1 MLEPCILLM
10 RGFNPGFSLEVL
22 DVVASVE
29 KEWWKDLDLNY
40 TGENNFASF
49 FSSNGNIHSYPA
61 KAVPEM
67 VVSLLKKLKEEYS
80 ITKVSDPFV
89 GSGTVALECK
99 YLGLDFYGSDLNPL
113 SILLART
120 KSLTVTNTSY
130 IEKSLKTFT
139 DSINQKY
146 KTASLVELSK
156 FDNIEYW
163 FKPQTIKELSF
174 IKQEINIFLQGC
186 SQKYKET
193 FALILLTAF
202 SSTIRESSLTRNS
215 EFKLYR
221 MSPGD
226 IDKFNIDSLL
236 VFKDKIE
243 NLLSLLVET
252 KKISKSKTIT
262 DIQMKNA
269 KDLSHLSGKK
279 IDAILT
285 SPPYG
290 DSQSTV
296 AYGQFSRLSL
306 QWSKDLLSRY
316 LGITTTVDNVDEYL
330 LGGKKSACNT
340 SLRHVIRSSKTLK
353 KLFLE
358 MKRVCQQ
365 DAKHY
370 QDLVYELMKVM
381 KGIKENNSDIS
392 ILISNKEL
400 FELTKERVRL
410 DYYRMLNKSGELSNK
425 EIKVRARE
433 LTEMFMNKL
442 TEVDRSS
449 ELIQELAS
457 KLPYVKDTLN
467 RKVTALP
474 RRVKSVLHFFKEL
487 YIVVEQTDRI
497 LVDGGVQAWI
507 VGHRTILGSITVDM
521 AEVLND
527 WFVSLGYDK
536 VITLHRQYSFKR
548 LPHHINSTV
557 TRKNEIKTMM
567 EEHIVIV
574 RKPKTPVE

>member
-1 MLEPCILLM
+1 MLGARI
-10 RGFNPGFSLEVL
+10 
-22 DVVASVE
+22 E
-29 KEWWKDLDLNY
+29 KEWWEGLDLNY

-49 FSSNGNIHSYPA
+49 FSSNGNIHTYPA

-80 ITKVSDPFV
+80 IAKVLDPFV

-120 KSLTVTNTSY
+120 KSLTVNNTLY
-130 IEKSLKTFT
+130 IEETLQAFIGSV
-139 DSINQKY
+139 IEKY
-146 KTASLVELSK
+146 APEKLVELCN

-163 FKPQTIKELSF
+163 FKSQNIKELSY
-174 IKQEINIFLQGC
+174 IKQEINMFLQSC
-186 SQKYKET
+186 SLKYREN

-202 SSTIRESSLTRNS
+202 SSTVRDSSLTRNG

-226 IDKFNIDSLL
+226 IDKSNVDSIQ
-236 VFKDKIE
+236 VFRSRIE
-243 NLLSLLVET
+243 NLLGLLVET
-252 KKISKSKTIT
+252 NKLSTRQTIT
-262 DIQMKNA
+262 DIQLKNA
-269 KDLSHLSGKK
+269 KELSHLKNIK
-279 IDAILT
+279 VDAVLT

-296 AYGQFSRLSL
+296 AYGEFSKLSL

-316 LGITTTVDNVDEYL
+316 LSISTTAENVDEYL
-330 LGGKKSACNT
+330 LGGKKSKSGA
-340 SLRHVIRSSKTLK
+340 SLRKVIRSSKTLRN
-353 KLFLE
+353 LFNEMRIVCRQGSYEYRGLIEDLE
-358 MKRVCQQ
+358 EITRRIKDNAFDPLNLINNRE
-365 DAKHY
+365 
-370 QDLVYELMKVM
+370 LYELV
-381 KGIKENNSDIS
+381 
-392 ILISNKEL
+392 
-400 FELTKERVRL
+400 KERIRL
-410 DYYRMLNKSGELSNK
+410 DYYRLINKSGQLSNK
-425 EIKVRARE
+425 EVKLKAK
-433 LTEMFMNKL
+433 KL
-442 TEVDRSS
+442 TEIFLG
-449 ELIQELAS
+449 ELSGDNLCTETIKILS
-457 KLPYVKDTLN
+457 DKLPLVKETLH
-467 RKVTALP
+467 RKVIALP

-487 YIVVEQTDRI
+487 YVVVGQTDQV
-497 LVDGGVQAWI
+497 LVEGGVQAWI
-507 VGHRTILGSITVDM
+507 VGHRTVLGSITVDM

-536 VITLHRQYSFKR
+536 VATLHRQYSFKR

-574 RKPKTPVE
+574 KKHTPAK

>member
-1 MLEPCILLM
+1 M
-10 RGFNPGFSLEVL
+10 
-22 DVVASVE
+22 VASVE
-29 KEWWKDLDLNY
+29 KEWWKGLDLNY

-80 ITKVSDPFV
+80 ITKVLDPFV

-120 KSLTVTNTSY
+120 KSLTVNNTSF
-130 IEKSLKTFT
+130 IEKSLKVFI
-139 DSINQKY
+139 DSISKKY
-146 KTASLVELSK
+146 ISEKLIELYK

-163 FKPQTIKELSF
+163 FKPQNIKELSF
-174 IKQEINIFLQGC
+174 IKREIHIFLQGYS
-186 SQKYKET
+186 SQKDKET

-202 SSTIRESSLTRNS
+202 SSTIRESSLTRNG

-236 VFKDKIE
+236 VFKNKIE

-269 KDLSHLSGKK
+269 KELSHLSGKK

-306 QWSKDLLSRY
+306 QWSKDLLSCY

-340 SLRHVIRSSKTLK
+340 SLRKVIRSSITLRN
-353 KLFLE
+353 LFYE
-358 MKRVCQQ
+358 MRRVCQK
-365 DAKHY
+365 DTKHY
-370 QDLVYELMKVM
+370 RTLICELKKVM
-381 KGIKENNSDIS
+381 KSIDENKLDIS
-392 ILISNKEL
+392 ILLSNKEL
-400 FELTKERVRL
+400 YELVKERVRL
-410 DYYRMLNKSGELSNK
+410 DYYRVLNKQGVKSNK
-425 EIKVRARE
+425 EIKVKARE
-433 LTEMFMNKL
+433 LTELFMFKL
-442 TEVDRSS
+442 TEVDLST
-449 ELIQELAS
+449 EMIKELAS
-457 KLPYVKDTLN
+457 KLPFVKDTLH

-487 YIVVEQTDRI
+487 YIVVEQTDRV

-527 WFVSLGYDK
+527 WFVSFGYDK

>member
-1 MLEPCILLM
+1 M
-10 RGFNPGFSLEVL
+10 
-22 DVVASVE
+22 VASVE
-29 KEWWKDLDLNY
+29 KEWWKGLDLNY

-80 ITKVSDPFV
+80 ITKVLDPFV

-120 KSLTVTNTSY
+120 KSLTVNNTSF
-130 IEKSLKTFT
+130 IEKSLKVFI
-139 DSINQKY
+139 DSISKKY
-146 KTASLVELSK
+146 ISEKLIELYK

-163 FKPQTIKELSF
+163 FKPQNIKELSF
-174 IKQEINIFLQGC
+174 IKREIHIFLQGYS
-186 SQKYKET
+186 SQKDKET

-202 SSTIRESSLTRNS
+202 SSTIRESSLTRNG

-236 VFKDKIE
+236 VFKNKIE

-269 KDLSHLSGKK
+269 KELSHLSGKK

-306 QWSKDLLSRY
+306 QWSKDLLSCY

-340 SLRHVIRSSKTLK
+340 SLRKVIRSSITLSN
-353 KLFLE
+353 LFYE
-358 MKRVCQQ
+358 MRRVCQK
-365 DAKHY
+365 DTKHY
-370 QDLVYELMKVM
+370 RTLICELKKVM
-381 KGIKENNSDIS
+381 KSIDENKLDIS
-392 ILISNKEL
+392 ILLSNKEL
-400 FELTKERVRL
+400 YELVKERVRL
-410 DYYRMLNKSGELSNK
+410 DYYRVLNKQGVKSNK
-425 EIKVRARE
+425 EIKVKARE
-433 LTEMFMNKL
+433 LTELFMFKL
-442 TEVDRSS
+442 TEVDLST
-449 ELIQELAS
+449 EMIKELAS
-457 KLPYVKDTLN
+457 KLPFVKDTLH

-487 YIVVEQTDRI
+487 YIVVEQTDRV

-527 WFVSLGYDK
+527 WFVSFGYDK

>member
-1 MLEPCILLM
+1 M
-10 RGFNPGFSLEVL
+10 RGLIL
-22 DVVASVE
+22 DSVWRCWTMVASFE
-29 KEWWKDLDLNY
+29 KEWWKGLDLNY

-80 ITKVSDPFV
+80 ITKVLDPFV

-113 SILLART
+113 SILLTRT
-120 KSLTVTNTSY
+120 KALTVNNTSF
-130 IEKSLKTFT
+130 IEKSLKVFT

-146 KTASLVELSK
+146 TTTSLVELSK
-156 FDNIEYW
+156 FDNVEYW
-163 FKPQTIKELSF
+163 FKPQNIKELSF
-174 IKQEINIFLQGC
+174 LKQEINYFLQQC
-186 SQKYKET
+186 SPKYKET

-202 SSTIRESSLTRNS
+202 SSTIRESSLTRNG

-221 MSPGD
+221 MSHGD
-226 IDKFNIDSLL
+226 IDKFNVNSLL

-269 KDLSHLSGKK
+269 KNLSHLSGKK

-316 LGITTTVDNVDEYL
+316 LGITTTADNVDDYL
-330 LGGKKSACNT
+330 LGGKKSACT
-340 SLRHVIRSSKTLK
+340 ISLRQIIRSSITLRCLFYEMRRVSQKDTKHYRTLIYELK
-353 KLFLE
+353 KI
-358 MKRVCQQ
+358 
-365 DAKHY
+365 
-370 QDLVYELMKVM
+370 M
-381 KGIKENNSDIS
+381 KGIDENNFEIS
-392 ILISNKEL
+392 ILQNNKEL
-400 FELTKERVRL
+400 YELVKERVRL
-410 DYYRMLNKSGELSNK
+410 DYYRSLNKSGQLSNK
-425 EIKVRARE
+425 EIKVKAGE
-433 LTEMFMNKL
+433 LTEVFMDKL
-442 TEVDRSS
+442 TEVDLCP

-457 KLPYVKDTLN
+457 KLPFVKDTLH
-467 RKVTALP
+467 RKVSALP

-487 YIVVEQTDRI
+487 YIVVEQTDKV